1 MGELFEFLTTHEQF
15 RRARLPALY
24 SDFRALQNL
33 NPDGFAAN
41 VEAWKK
47 GLASALREGCVPASG
62 DLLVLRVD
70 ESLMHALE
78 TREWG
83 RPLALGAVLRDAAGK
98 KEMMPLKSFMSAQ
111 ESIYQRSWS
120 STPWQAVSWGL
131 RQFGLMDRYGDS
143 DKVSVEELVV
153 LSNVEAATR
162 EVLRRMGNHTSRVDM
177 IYSKLMFYR
186 DYGDVLTD
194 KRHISQRDLEV
205 LLTYISRDKGLADY
219 DGQTIKFK
227 SHSDAQPPK
236 ITHEDSSI
244 ASLKNLMFDIEKQL
258 ETLAARIDS
267 LSTTAREAVSRKNRV
282 SAIAALRS
290 KRLAES
296 QLAKQSAVL
305 GQLEEVYSKIGEAAD
320 QVELMRIMEGSTG
333 VLKALHKEIGGVERV
348 DDVLAQLGEQM
359 AQVDEVGNVIT
370 EMNRGAVDESEVDD
384 ELEALEL
391 EDRDKKKEAERLSNE
406 RKEEDEAAETERRLG
421 ALETA
426 VEPHVSQSKQTT
438 AGKATEGQVE
448 ENSKL
453 LEQLLL

>member
-1 MGELFEFLTTHEQF
+1 M
-15 RRARLPALY
+15 
-24 SDFRALQNL
+24 
-33 NPDGFAAN
+33 
-41 VEAWKK
+41 
-47 GLASALREGCVPASG
+47 
-62 DLLVLRVD
+62 LRVD

-83 RPLALGAVLRDAAGK
+83 RPLALGAVLRDATDK

-131 RQFGLMDRYGDS
+131 RQFGLLDRYGDS
-143 DKVSVEELVV
+143 DKISVDELVV
-153 LSNVEAATR
+153 LSNVEAAAR
-162 EVLRRMGNHTSRVDM
+162 EVLRRMANHTSRVDM
-177 IYSKLMFYR
+177 IYSKHMFYR
-186 DYGDVLTD
+186 DYGNVLTD

-219 DGQTIKFK
+219 DGETIKFK

-236 ITHEDSSI
+236 ITHDDSSI

-258 ETLAARIDS
+258 ETLAARIDN
-267 LSTTAREAVSRKNRV
+267 LSTTARDAVSRKNRV

-370 EMNRGAVDESEVDD
+370 EMNRGEVDESEVDD

-391 EDRDKKKEAERLSNE
+391 EDRDKKEAERLSNE
-406 RKEEDEAAETERRLG
+406 RKEEAEAAETKRRLG
-421 ALETA
+421 ALETG

-438 AGKATEGQVE
+438 AKKPITEGQVE
-448 ENSKL
+448 ESSKM
-453 LEQLLL
+453 LEQLSL

>member
-1 MGELFEFLTTHEQF
+1 M
-15 RRARLPALY
+15 Y
-24 SDFRALQNL
+24 SDFRALQSL

-47 GLASALREGCVPASG
+47 GLAAALREGCVPSSG

-83 RPLALGAVLRDAAGK
+83 RPLALGAVLRDATSK
-98 KEMMPLKSFMSAQ
+98 KEMMPLKNFMGAQ

-131 RQFGLMDRYGDS
+131 RQFGLIDRYGDS
-143 DKVSVEELVV
+143 DKVSVEDLVV
-153 LSNVEAATR
+153 LSNVETATR
-162 EVLRRMGNHTSRVDM
+162 EVQRRMANHASRVDM
-177 IYSKLMFYR
+177 IYSKHMFYR

-194 KRHISQRDLEV
+194 KHQISQKDLEI

-227 SHSDAQPPK
+227 SHSDTQPPK

-258 ETLAARIDS
+258 EALAARIDN
-267 LSTTAREAVSRKNRV
+267 LSATARDAVSRKNRV
-282 SAIAALRS
+282 SAIASLRS
-290 KRLAES
+290 KKLAES
-296 QLAKQSAVL
+296 QLAKQSTVL
-305 GQLEEVYSKIGEAAD
+305 GQLEEVYSKIAEAAD

-359 AQVDEVGNVIT
+359 AQVDEIGNVLT
-370 EMNRGAVDESEVDD
+370 EINRGVVDESEVDD

-391 EDRDKKKEAERLSNE
+391 EDRNKKEEVERLSNE
-406 RKEEDEAAETERRLG
+406 RKEEDEAAKTKRRLG
-421 ALETA
+421 VLETT
-426 VEPHVSQSKQTT
+426 VEPHVSQSKETT
-438 AGKATEGQVE
+438 AEKPTTEGQVE
-448 ENSKL
+448 ESSKL
-453 LEQLLL
+453 LQQLSL

>member
-1 MGELFEFLTTHEQF
+1 M
-15 RRARLPALY
+15 
-24 SDFRALQNL
+24 
-33 NPDGFAAN
+33 
-41 VEAWKK
+41 
-47 GLASALREGCVPASG
+47 
-62 DLLVLRVD
+62 LRVD

-83 RPLALGAVLRDAAGK
+83 RPLALGAVLRDAASK
-98 KEMMPLKSFMSAQ
+98 KEMMPLKSFMGAQ

-131 RQFGLMDRYGDS
+131 RQFGLIDRYGDN

-162 EVLRRMGNHTSRVDM
+162 EVLRRMANRTSRVDM
-177 IYSKLMFYR
+177 IYSKQMFSR

-194 KRHISQRDLEV
+194 KHHISHRDLEV

-258 ETLAARIDS
+258 ETLATRIDN
-267 LSTTAREAVSRKNRV
+267 LSATARDAVSRKNRV

-305 GQLEEVYSKIGEAAD
+305 GQLEEVYSKISEAAD

-406 RKEEDEAAETERRLG
+406 RKDEDEAAETKRRLG
-421 ALETA
+421 ALETE
-426 VEPHVSQSKQTT
+426 VGSHMSQSKQIT
-438 AGKATEGQVE
+438 AKTPVTEGQVE
-448 ENSKL
+448 ESSKL
-453 LEQLLL
+453 LQQLSL